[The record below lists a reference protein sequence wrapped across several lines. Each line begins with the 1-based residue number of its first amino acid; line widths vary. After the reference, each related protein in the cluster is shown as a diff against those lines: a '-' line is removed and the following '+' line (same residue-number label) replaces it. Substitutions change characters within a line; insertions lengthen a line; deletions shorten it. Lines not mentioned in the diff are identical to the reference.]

1 MCIIGLKRACLAE
14 SAGASQ
20 AGPYTLNCHHPIPP
34 QCMAGVQDFVA
45 GLALAGKGVKEDQ
58 KTVKVAIGDQ
68 ALKKTQI

>member
-1 MCIIGLKRACLAE
+1 
-14 SAGASQ
+14 
-20 AGPYTLNCHHPIPP
+20 
-34 QCMAGVQDFVA
+34 MAGVQDFVA